1 MANKP
6 APTLAIS
13 RSPFVNSDGTLTW
26 TALKQLQDWATQLW
40 NGLSADGNLI
50 GNLEQQIQIIGKAGT
65 IGSITSNLNQNGLV
79 TADGVDFSQ
88 PYLNKDTDHIAD
100 GTGSPLA
107 GGKAAYRALVANAPI
122 AGNVLEW
129 DGTNWQW
136 VPRAQSIAQII
147 HQFLVNYDETTGA
160 FGQAQPAFTD
170 ISGTATASQV
180 PALSALNG
188 QITSAQMPAGGA
200 SGTVTLAKLTTLG
213 STGSLTVLDGQITA
227 IVNPT

>member
-1 MANKP
+1 MTKP
-6 APTLAIS
+6 ASTLAIL
-13 RSPFVNSDGTLTW
+13 RSPIVQQDGTLNDTGIQQFRIW
-26 TALKQLQDWATQLW
+26 GTQLQ
-40 NGLSADGNLI
+40 NGLDQIGNFI
-50 GNLEQQIQIIGKAGT
+50 GNLQPSVQIVGKSGTVGT
-65 IGSITSNLNQNGLV
+65 ITQNINATGVV
-79 TADGVDFSQ
+79 TANGIDFAL

-122 AGNVLEW
+122 SGNVLEW